1 MSLRYMILPLLLAL
15 LTAGLSLGQPAGSTS
30 IADDNSSIEA
40 VVDQSATLSW
50 NESTPINE
58 SINESTP
65 INESLSLNETG
76 NVSSAAGNAIA
87 APLKADLNYIWSF
100 SGIEAG
106 LITMALEQN
115 GSVILGRAK
124 YEPDD
129 GMAWNADVLGS
140 VEGDKVE
147 LTMSAMK
154 DNALTT
160 TRLSGTF
167 ANEAIRGNFTQ
178 VRDGKIV
185 ANGTF
190 NATWINPD
198 ISSYTPAKVEAP
210 AAVTAPAPAEVTSTA
225 DTADAAVNKT
235 TSKMNEKKY
244 TDVREFKDKIGM
256 GGDLSGIP
264 PGMSGF

>member
-1 MSLRYMILPLLLAL
+1 
-15 LTAGLSLGQPAGSTS
+15 
-30 IADDNSSIEA
+30 
-40 VVDQSATLSW
+40 
-50 NESTPINE
+50 
-58 SINESTP
+58 
-65 INESLSLNETG
+65 
-76 NVSSAAGNAIA
+76 
-87 APLKADLNYIWSF
+87 
-100 SGIEAG
+100 
-106 LITMALEQN
+106 
-115 GSVILGRAK
+115 
-124 YEPDD
+124 
-129 GMAWNADVLGS
+129 
-140 VEGDKVE
+140 
-147 LTMSAMK
+147 
-154 DNALTT
+154 
-160 TRLSGTF
+160 
-167 ANEAIRGNFTQ
+167 

>member
-1 MSLRYMILPLLLAL
+1 MIRAP
-15 LTAGLSLGQPAGSTS
+15 P
-30 IADDNSSIEA
+30 SS
-40 VVDQSATLSW
+40 
-50 NESTPINE
+50 NE
-58 SINESTP
+58 SINESTSL
-65 INESLSLNETG
+65 NESLSLNETG
-76 NVSSAAGNAIA
+76 NVSSAAVNAIA

-160 TRLSGTF
+160 TRLSGIF
-167 ANEAIRGNFTQ
+167 ADEAIR
-178 VRDGKIV
+178 
-185 ANGTF
+185 
-190 NATWINPD
+190 ATHPGEGWQD
-198 ISSYTPAKVEAP
+198 RSQWHLQCHVDQSGHLQLHSCKVEAP
-210 AAVTAPAPAEVTSTA
+210 AAVTA
-225 DTADAAVNKT
+225 
-235 TSKMNEKKY
+235 
-244 TDVREFKDKIGM
+244 R
-256 GGDLSGIP
+256 SGR
-264 PGMSGF
+264 GHQHCRYC